1 MNMNEKNKIENCR
14 IEPKLKLINMDSV
27 EVEQVEWLLY
37 PFIPYGK
44 VTIIQGDPGEGKTTM
59 VLQIIAKLTRGEPI
73 LPVTDKT
80 KTKEKRSDE
89 VDSEN
94 EDLDAEDN
102 MQEQSSVSPVNV
114 IYQTAEDGLGDTIK
128 PRLLAAGADCS
139 KVLVIDDSDQPLT
152 MADGQEVEVTLFEQV
167 KECVTARQ
175 AAEHYGIK
183 VKRNGMACCPFHK
196 DRHPSMKADKIYHC
210 FACGVGGD
218 AIDFT
223 ARLFGISQ
231 YEAAKKLIE
240 DFGLDIKV
248 EDRNKYK
255 RTHQS
260 RNILISKKPK
270 VVMIREKLE
279 QWLKH
284 ATDVLIRYLKW
295 IQFWKEIYKPEP
307 EEEWHELFTEAL
319 ANERK
324 INDYLDVLMFGT
336 GEEIVEFFKIK
347 RREVEKIEE
356 RINEYQ
362 REVLDGIRRYCE

>member
-1 MNMNEKNKIENCR
+1 
-14 IEPKLKLINMDSV
+14 
-27 EVEQVEWLLY
+27 
-37 PFIPYGK
+37 
-44 VTIIQGDPGEGKTTM
+44 
-59 VLQIIAKLTRGEPI
+59 
-73 LPVTDKT
+73 
-80 KTKEKRSDE
+80 
-89 VDSEN
+89 
-94 EDLDAEDN
+94 
-102 MQEQSSVSPVNV
+102 
-114 IYQTAEDGLGDTIK
+114 
-128 PRLLAAGADCS
+128 
-139 KVLVIDDSDQPLT
+139 
-152 MADGQEVEVTLFEQV
+152 
-167 KECVTARQ
+167 
-175 AAEHYGIK
+175 
-183 VKRNGMACCPFHK
+183 
-196 DRHPSMKADKIYHC
+196 MKADKIYHC

-231 YEAAKKLIE
+231 YEAAKKLVE

-248 EDRNKYK
+248 ENRSKYERTPRNRAILKQK
-255 RTHQS
+255 QS
-260 RNILISKKPK
+260 K

-295 IQFWKEIYKPEP
+295 IRFWKEFYKPER

-336 GEEIVEFFKIK
+336 GEEIVEFFKMK

-362 REVLDGIRRYCE
+362 REVLDGIRRYCERGNAYNRRCQ

>member
-1 MNMNEKNKIENCR
+1 M
-14 IEPKLKLINMDSV
+14 
-27 EVEQVEWLLY
+27 
-37 PFIPYGK
+37 
-44 VTIIQGDPGEGKTTM
+44 
-59 VLQIIAKLTRGEPI
+59 
-73 LPVTDKT
+73 
-80 KTKEKRSDE
+80 
-89 VDSEN
+89 
-94 EDLDAEDN
+94 
-102 MQEQSSVSPVNV
+102 
-114 IYQTAEDGLGDTIK
+114 
-128 PRLLAAGADCS
+128 
-139 KVLVIDDSDQPLT
+139 
-152 MADGQEVEVTLFEQV
+152 TLFEQV

-231 YEAAKKLIE
+231 YEAAKKLVE
-240 DFGLDIKV
+240 DFGLDIKI

-260 RNILISKKPK
+260 RNTLISKKPK

-307 EEEWHELFTEAL
+307 DEEWHELFTEAL

-336 GEEIVEFFKIK
+336 GEEIVEFFKMK

-362 REVLDGIRRYCE
+362 REVLDGIRRYCERGKAYNRKCQ

>member
-1 MNMNEKNKIENCR
+1 M
-14 IEPKLKLINMDSV
+14 
-27 EVEQVEWLLY
+27 
-37 PFIPYGK
+37 
-44 VTIIQGDPGEGKTTM
+44 
-59 VLQIIAKLTRGEPI
+59 
-73 LPVTDKT
+73 
-80 KTKEKRSDE
+80 
-89 VDSEN
+89 
-94 EDLDAEDN
+94 
-102 MQEQSSVSPVNV
+102 
-114 IYQTAEDGLGDTIK
+114 
-128 PRLLAAGADCS
+128 
-139 KVLVIDDSDQPLT
+139 
-152 MADGQEVEVTLFEQV
+152 TLFEQV

-231 YEAAKKLIE
+231 YEAAKKLVE

-248 EDRNKYK
+248 GNRSKYE
-255 RTHQS
+255 RTPRSRASLKQKQS
-260 RNILISKKPK
+260 K

-284 ATDVLIRYLKW
+284 TTDVLIRYLKW
-295 IQFWKEIYKPEP
+295 IQFWKEFYRPEP
-307 EEEWHELFTEAL
+307 DEEWHELFTEAL

-336 GEEIVEFFKIK
+336 GEEIVEFS
-347 RREVEKIEE
+347 R
-356 RINEYQ
+356 
-362 REVLDGIRRYCE
+362 

>member
-1 MNMNEKNKIENCR
+1 M
-14 IEPKLKLINMDSV
+14 
-27 EVEQVEWLLY
+27 
-37 PFIPYGK
+37 
-44 VTIIQGDPGEGKTTM
+44 
-59 VLQIIAKLTRGEPI
+59 
-73 LPVTDKT
+73 
-80 KTKEKRSDE
+80 
-89 VDSEN
+89 
-94 EDLDAEDN
+94 
-102 MQEQSSVSPVNV
+102 
-114 IYQTAEDGLGDTIK
+114 
-128 PRLLAAGADCS
+128 
-139 KVLVIDDSDQPLT
+139 
-152 MADGQEVEVTLFEQV
+152 TLFEQV

-231 YEAAKKLIE
+231 YEAAKKLVE

-248 EDRNKYK
+248 GNRIKYE
-255 RTHQS
+255 RTPRSRASLKQKQS
-260 RNILISKKPK
+260 K

-284 ATDVLIRYLKW
+284 TTDVLIRYLKW
-295 IQFWKEIYKPEP
+295 IQFWKEFYRPELD
-307 EEEWHELFTEAL
+307 EEWHELFTEAL

-324 INDYLDVLMFGT
+324 INDYLDVLIFGT
-336 GEEIVEFFKIK
+336 GEEIVEFFKMK

-362 REVLDGIRRYCE
+362 REVLDGIRRYCERGNAYNRRCQ

>member
-1 MNMNEKNKIENCR
+1 M
-14 IEPKLKLINMDSV
+14 
-27 EVEQVEWLLY
+27 
-37 PFIPYGK
+37 
-44 VTIIQGDPGEGKTTM
+44 
-59 VLQIIAKLTRGEPI
+59 
-73 LPVTDKT
+73 
-80 KTKEKRSDE
+80 
-89 VDSEN
+89 
-94 EDLDAEDN
+94 
-102 MQEQSSVSPVNV
+102 
-114 IYQTAEDGLGDTIK
+114 
-128 PRLLAAGADCS
+128 
-139 KVLVIDDSDQPLT
+139 
-152 MADGQEVEVTLFEQV
+152 TLFEQV
-167 KECVTARQ
+167 KGCVTARQ

-183 VKRNGMACCPFHK
+183 VKGNGMACCPFHK
-196 DRHPSMKADKIYHC
+196 DRHPSMKVDKIYHC

-223 ARLFGISQ
+223 ARLFGMSQ
-231 YEAAKKLIE
+231 YEAAKKMIE

-260 RNILISKKPK
+260 RNTLISKKPK

-307 EEEWHELFTEAL
+307 DEEWHELFTEAL

-336 GEEIVEFFKIK
+336 GEEIVEFFKMK
-347 RREVEKIEE
+347 RVVSNK
-356 RINEYQ
+356 
-362 REVLDGIRRYCE
+362 L